1 MYSPYAAGLENSPYH
16 TQATRAGYTRG
27 ITIAY
32 RPDEPPPTRLPA
44 VPRSPRMPAAFPST
58 RALAKTNREQ
68 VEKER
73 KMGYHERRFGWQAG
87 FWTMWD
93 TEPTGTKNCI
103 ARHEVV
109 DRTSSTPR
117 VVPSLRDAG
126 WDRDPS
132 GLQMTPASG
141 TCGTSIRPHECWDN
155 RGSAS
160 WRKTIKD
167 EEKALL
173 KPAKGVKQRT
183 PRSARQPRPPPA
195 KALPKVQFRNTT
207 REIP

>member
-1 MYSPYAAGLENSPYH
+1 MSTPRLMALSQPKVVNDPSLNNQFANTATDGTKPLWRTTRKLHGEAAHGASGL
-16 TQATRAGYTRG
+16 
-27 ITIAY
+27 
-32 RPDEPPPTRLPA
+32 PTVYPKA
-44 VPRSPRMPAAFPST
+44 V
-58 RALAKTNREQ
+58 N
-68 VEKER
+68 
-73 KMGYHERRFGWQAG
+73 YHEERFGWRSG